1 MKAAPERRLREAAPK
16 RKERRL
22 RYESGSE
29 KGWRKAPPKKALGS
43 DKGGCKIGCEKDG
56 CVIGT
61 EGDCE
66 NQTARTKLKRDER
79 EETRTAWRKSMEEMV
94 RREEDER

>member
-1 MKAAPERRLREAAPK
+1 MGARGGLENKRKPAPIRKRLRE
-16 RKERRL
+16 RL
-22 RYESGSE
+22 E
-29 KGWRKAPPKKALGS
+29 KGASKKALGS

-94 RREEDER
+94 RREEEER